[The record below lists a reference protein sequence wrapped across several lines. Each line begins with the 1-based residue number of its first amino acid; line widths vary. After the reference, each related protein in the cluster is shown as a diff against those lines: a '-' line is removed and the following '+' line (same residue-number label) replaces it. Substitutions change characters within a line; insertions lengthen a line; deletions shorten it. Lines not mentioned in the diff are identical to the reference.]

1 MEYDWDID
9 DIWNMTGILMI
20 YTILLG
26 YYWDIQMDYD

>member
-20 YTILLG
+20 YTYNITGILLG
-26 YYWDIQMDYD
+26 YSYGL